1 MLPRRTLHLP
11 DDGRHLFDP
20 SWGGLRVLAYV
31 GPAGARL
38 IAARGR
44 DLTSRVPEVS
54 AGLSEA
60 LAGRGPCI
68 VDGELVAPDAAGRL
82 DRGALAARLG
92 RSRAAERRAV
102 RAGPASLI
110 AWDVL
115 VAGGRPLLARPLSER
130 RERLLKLLRP
140 AAHVVPLTPFVGGG
154 AELLAAAQ
162 TMGLAAVVAKHAA
175 GPYLPGVRSR
185 LWLRVD
191 LPVDDR
197 GGAEQVGPASRPDL
211 VALLRLP
218 WD

>member
-1 MLPRRTLHLP
+1 MLPRRALRLP

-31 GPAGARL
+31 GPAGVRL

-44 DLTSRVPEVS
+44 DLTGRVPEVS

-60 LAGRGPCI
+60 LAGQGPCI

-92 RSRAAERRAV
+92 RSRASGRRAV
-102 RAGPASLI
+102 RMGPASLI

-115 VAGGRPLLARPLSER
+115 VAGGRSLLARPLSDR
-130 RERLLKLLRP
+130 RERLLRLLRP
-140 AAHVVPLTPFVGGG
+140 AAHVVPLTPVAGGG
-154 AELLAAAQ
+154 AELLAAAE
-162 TMGLAAVVAKHAA
+162 TMGLAAVIAKHAA

-191 LPVDDR
+191 LPASD
-197 GGAEQVGPASRPDL
+197 QVVAGPQVPASRPDL